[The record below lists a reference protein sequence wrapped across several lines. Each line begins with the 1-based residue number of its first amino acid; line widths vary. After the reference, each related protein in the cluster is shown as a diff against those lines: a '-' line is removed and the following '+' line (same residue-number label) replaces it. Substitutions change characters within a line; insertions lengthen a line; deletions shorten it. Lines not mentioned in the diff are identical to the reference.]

1 MAKVFYTFVK
11 YVFQMCWVR
20 FLPNE
25 REQMDGK
32 DTVKYHRIFFRVSRR
47 VFDATAAKIE
57 IRKKILSKKVYF
69 FFFSFS
75 KLETKM
81 KKGRVSTFFISITPI
96 VAKEGRTELGAVARD
111 C

>member
-11 YVFQMCWVR
+11 YVFQRCWVR

-32 DTVKYHRIFFRVSRR
+32 DPVKCHRIFFRVSRR

-57 IRKKILSKKVYF
+57 IRKKNPFKEKF
-69 FFFSFS
+69 FLFLFQAGDKNEKGEGFDFFHFNHSD
-75 KLETKM
+75 
-81 KKGRVSTFFISITPI
+81 R
-96 VAKEGRTELGAVARD
+96 R
-111 C
+111 

>member
-1 MAKVFYTFVK
+1 MS
-11 YVFQMCWVR
+11 Q
-20 FLPNE
+20 N
-25 REQMDGK
+25 
-32 DTVKYHRIFFRVSRR
+32 FFRVSRR

-57 IRKKILSKKVYF
+57 IRKKILSKKSF
-69 FFFSFS
+69 FFFFS